1 MSAAKI
7 TVTAEQLAQIA
18 RRIAVFDQY
27 SAEINAAREEFNRLE
42 AALWDEFD
50 RTGDDS
56 DLDSA
61 TDALKL
67 DLGRKVAAAVAK
79 RAAAEA
85 ELVA

>member
-1 MSAAKI
+1 MNAAKI
-7 TVTAEQLAQIA
+7 TVTAEQVA
-18 RRIAVFDQY
+18 RLVRCIAVVDQCN
-27 SAEINAAREEFNRLE
+27 AEINAAREEFNRLE

-56 DLDSA
+56 DLNSA

-67 DLGRKVAAAVAK
+67 DLGDKVAAAVAK

>member
-7 TVTAEQLAQIA
+7 TVTAEQGA
-18 RRIAVFDQY
+18 RLVRCIAVFDQY

-85 ELVA
+85 ELAA

>member
-1 MSAAKI
+1 MNAAKI
-7 TVTAEQLAQIA
+7 TVTAEQGA
-18 RRIAVFDQY
+18 RLVRCIAVVDQCN
-27 SAEINAAREEFNRLE
+27 AEINAAREEFNRLE

-56 DLDSA
+56 DLNSA

-67 DLGRKVAAAVAK
+67 DLGDKVAAAVAK